1 MPVGK
6 RSKVDIFCDVLDLLC
21 QEGAVLGKASPTRVA
36 RRANLPYDRFQ
47 KILEH
52 FIGAEMI
59 RRTDKGILI
68 TEKGLKCL
76 RQLRQTNEMLR
87 RLGLAF

>member
-1 MPVGK
+1 MPVVK
-6 RSKVDIFCDVLDLLC
+6 RSKVDIYHDVLDLLC

-52 FIGAEMI
+52 FVRVDMV
-59 RRTDKGILI
+59 RRTEDGLQI
-68 TEKGLKCL
+68 TERGLNCL
-76 RQLRQTNEMLR
+76 RQLRQTNTMLR
-87 RLGLAF
+87 RLGLSY